1 MCRYVRASIP
11 PGLSRQRRR
20 CRCRRCGQVTCG
32 VSGVDDAE
40 DARVAVLP
48 GLGDGPPELRHVQ
61 TPAVFLVQVVVDL
74 HCGQFSQGGRIQRVL
89 WYRYHH
95 AGAGAAFAAH
105 QQLQHGLGQEEE
117 VDAMASR
124 CSR

>member
-1 MCRYVRASIP
+1 M
-11 PGLSRQRRR
+11 
-20 CRCRRCGQVTCG
+20 TCG
-32 VSGVDDAE
+32 VPGVDDAE

-61 TPAVFLVQVVVDL
+61 TPAVVLVQVVVDL
-74 HCGQFSQGGRIQRVL
+74 HRAQVGQGGRVQRVL
-89 WYRYHH
+89 GDGYHH

-117 VDAMASR
+117 EEEDMASR